1 MKTKA
6 PFKKPPASQYRKPE
20 FYWRGGDK
28 YREQEYITDEY
39 KKALMEYRLAEQE
52 YRQVELE
59 VSQASSTLSE
69 RSGYTQALAGFLD
82 GDTEGFT
89 EENELKQELFQL
101 EQDIREQENELEK
114 RQAVHNPAVASGL
127 QKEKAYYLI
136 EIQRGTKSICL
147 AEEESEMARE
157 QLSAC
162 TVNNKYST
170 ALQLEFQLDKLQR
183 KKKFLRSLVNKTK
196 YQFDTMKPNPP
207 QNTSQAKEERAA
219 YHENID
225 LKLQVQEAEEKLD
238 RRPQKH
244 INYLNFLIGQI
255 ELLNVRM
262 SEIGLEDEIV
272 DTEELRSKYFGD
284 ENEEEENG
292 NENNINNSYNSDT
305 GKLDNVISDT
315 AGSMTSS
322 NTNNTNR
329 EVKEKRDSGRLDD
342 IITDTANKLNN
353 AANADK

>member
-1 MKTKA
+1 MKSKA

-20 FYWRGGDK
+20 FYWRGGNK

-52 YRQVELE
+52 YRQVETE
-59 VSQASSTLSE
+59 VSQASTTLSE

-82 GDTEGFT
+82 GDTDGFT
-89 EENELKQELFQL
+89 EENELKQKLFQL
-101 EQDIREQENELEK
+101 EQEIREQENELEK

-162 TVNNKYST
+162 TVNNKYRT

-207 QNTSQAKEERAA
+207 QNTQQAKDERAA
-219 YHENID
+219 YHEGID
-225 LKLQVQEAEEKLD
+225 LKLQVLEAEEKLE

-244 INYLNFLIGQI
+244 ANYLNFLIDQI
-255 ELLNVRM
+255 EELNIRM

-272 DTEELRSKYFGD
+272 DTEALRNKYFGD
-284 ENEEEENG
+284 ENEEEDS
-292 NENNINNSYNSDT
+292 NENNENKDNNNNNKNPDE
-305 GKLDNVISDT
+305 GRLDNIIGDT
-315 AGSMTSS
+315 TGGLTG
-322 NTNNTNR
+322 NNTN
-329 EVKEKRDSGRLDD
+329 
-342 IITDTANKLNN
+342 
-353 AANADK
+353 